1 MRPFLRSFRLT
12 AIALVTAIFYLQPVI
27 DARTVDPAMELQER
41 LQHGEILV
49 GMKNVGD
56 AKFVTGSLIIN
67 EPPNKVWQIIANPY
81 EFKRRISPRMKEIQ
95 MMVDKPERSVMRVE
109 MDVVLIPHFNYVVES
124 NYQNGQRIDFHR
136 LDGTLKDFK
145 GSWEVKPIADG
156 RQTELSYAMYLDPG
170 FFVPQ
175 WLMREGVKS
184 ELPKTLEAVRK
195 RVVAVVLDREK
206 IESHTIAAGCVGSEK
221 DDKAKH
227 ELAGTAVLYK

>member
-1 MRPFLRSFRLT
+1 MRPFFRSLRFT
-12 AIALVTAIFYLQPVI
+12 AVVLSAAIFYLQPVI

-41 LQHGEILV
+41 LQHGDIVV

-56 AKFVTGSLIIN
+56 AKFVNGSLIIN
-67 EPPNKVWQIIANPY
+67 ESPAKVWQIIANPY

-95 MMVDKPERSVMRVE
+95 MMVDKPELSVMRVE

-124 NYQNGQRIDFHR
+124 NYQNGQRIEFHR

-145 GSWEVKPIADG
+145 GTWEVKPLTDG
-156 RQTELSYAMYLDPG
+156 KQTELTYAMYLDPG

-195 RVVAVVLDREK
+195 RVV
-206 IESHTIAAGCVGSEK
+206 
-221 DDKAKH
+221 
-227 ELAGTAVLYK
+227 

>member
-1 MRPFLRSFRLT
+1 MRLFLRPLRLAAVALTT
-12 AIALVTAIFYLQPVI
+12 ATFYLQPML

-41 LQHGEILV
+41 LQRGEIVV

-67 EPPNKVWQIIANPY
+67 EPPAKVWQIIANPY

-95 MMVDKPERSVMRVE
+95 MMVDKPERSVMKVE

-124 NYQNGQRIDFHR
+124 NYQNGQRIEFHR

-145 GSWEVKPIADG
+145 GTWEVKPLTDG

-195 RVVAVVLDREK
+195 RVVAVVLDKEK
-206 IESHTIAAGCVGSEK
+206 MESQNIAAGAIGQEK
-221 DDKAKH
+221 NTRAKH